1 MGNAV
6 RHHGPV
12 TRTPATV
19 PPEVRV
25 TDAVDAADL
34 RILVLCLYHLTGD
47 DMWLSGR
54 YAPVRD
60 VRLVADPDAG
70 FDDEIRAEIR
80 AAAVE
85 LLGDGAGTGGAV
97 VPEPV
102 VTNPDPERF
111 QEMMSFCL
119 GEAVPKEYVPMM
131 LDDFGFTSEDA
142 EWSEQRPAARPGE
155 SDVDHE
161 VLIIGAGA
169 SGLCLG
175 VKLDRLGIPYTIIE
189 KNPEVGGT
197 WFENRYPG
205 CGVDTPNHFY
215 SYSFAPNPAWR
226 HYFSPRDELFDY
238 LRDCATDFDLR
249 PRIRFSTT
257 MTSARWDDDRSCW
270 RVTLVDSGGSASH
283 ATTRILVSATGHFNQ
298 PMAARFPGDE
308 DFEGLIVHTARWP
321 EDLDLT
327 DAQVAVIGTGASS
340 VQLVPTIAPTA
351 KRVTVYQRTPQW
363 VRPTENYNG
372 VVDPRSRWL
381 FANLPFYGRWYRFA
395 QFWRYGDGLLR
406 FLRRD
411 PTWPHPERAM
421 NPVNDRHRIEMTE
434 HIVDSLAPK
443 PGLIDHCI
451 PSYPPF
457 GKRIL
462 LDNDWYTTL
471 CRPNV
476 DLVTEPIDRFEV
488 DGIRTTDGRL
498 RAAEVVVLAT
508 GFTVTTLAA
517 RLNIVGRDGIDLAE
531 DWADDNPTA
540 YLGMTVPRFPN
551 LFVMYGPNTNLGHGG
566 SGMWVGETQARY
578 IAHCLTMM
586 KERGWSYLEVRP
598 ERRRDYT
605 AEIDDA
611 HAELIWAHPG
621 TNTYYR
627 NANGQVRSPMPFRMV
642 DYWHRTRR
650 PDPGDFIVG

>member
-1 MGNAV
+1 M
-6 RHHGPV
+6 RHHGRVSRIPAV
-12 TRTPATV
+12 TPATDSPSTRLV
-19 PPEVRV
+19 
-25 TDAVDAADL
+25 DAVAAADL
-34 RILVLCLYHLTGD
+34 RVLVLCLYHLTGD
-47 DMWLSGR
+47 DIWLSER
-54 YAPVRD
+54 YAPARD

-70 FDDEIRAEIR
+70 FDDQTQAEIR
-80 AAAVE
+80 AAAVDI
-85 LLGDGAGTGGAV
+85 LTAGGGNGT

-102 VTNPDPERF
+102 VTDPDPERF

-119 GEAVPKEYVPMM
+119 GEPVPNEYVPLM

-142 EWSEQRPAARPGE
+142 RWTNDVPPDPPKR

-161 VLIIGAGA
+161 VLIVGAGV
-169 SGLCLG
+169 SGMCLG
-175 VKLDRLGIPYTIIE
+175 IKLDRLGIPYTIVE

-215 SYSFAPNPAWR
+215 SYSFAPNPTWR

-238 LRDCATDFDLR
+238 LRDCASDFDLR

-257 MTSARWDDDRSCW
+257 MTSARWEDDRSRW
-270 RVTLVDSGGSASH
+270 RVTLVDGGGHTSQ
-283 ATTRILVSATGHFNQ
+283 TTARILVSATGHFNQ

-308 DFEGLIVHTARWP
+308 AFEGPIVHTARWP
-321 EDLDLT
+321 DNLDLT
-327 DAQVAVIGTGASS
+327 DADVAVIGTGASS

-351 KRVTVYQRTPQW
+351 RHVTVYQRTPQW

-381 FANLPFYGRWYRFA
+381 FANLPYYGRWYRFA

-411 PTWPHPERAM
+411 PEWPHPERAM
-421 NPVNDRHRIEMTE
+421 NGVNDRHRIEMTE
-434 HIVDSLAPK
+434 HIVESLASRPE
-443 PGLIDHCI
+443 LIDDCI

-476 DLVTEPIDRFEV
+476 DLVTESIDHFEIN
-488 DGIRTTDGRL
+488 GIRTSDGRL
-498 RAAEVVVLAT
+498 RAADVIVLAT

-517 RLNIVGRDGIDLAE
+517 RHDIVGRDDIDLAD

-540 YLGMTVPRFPN
+540 YLGLTVPRFPN
-551 LFVMYGPNTNLGHGG
+551 FFVMYGPNTNLGHGG

-586 KERGWSYLEVRP
+586 GERGWTRLEVRP

-605 AEIDDA
+605 AEIDTA

-650 PDPGDFIVG
+650 PDPEDFVFG